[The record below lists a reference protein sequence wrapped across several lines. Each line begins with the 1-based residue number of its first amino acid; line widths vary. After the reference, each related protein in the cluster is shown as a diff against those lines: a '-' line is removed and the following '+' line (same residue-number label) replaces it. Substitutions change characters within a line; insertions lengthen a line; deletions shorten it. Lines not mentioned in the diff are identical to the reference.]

1 MRLAERVIFTYA
13 DAMSVGERI
22 RRFREAGGRSQ
33 TWLAERVGVRQ
44 HTVSSWE
51 TGRTQPS
58 REDVRRI
65 SQALG
70 VDISLLELGDDAPE
84 AHKVR
89 LMGYVGA
96 GQAVEPLPGDEP
108 FELIEAPPGAPP
120 GAEAA
125 IVRGGSM
132 YPLLRDGFMLVWWRW
147 TPDPTPHIGELCIC
161 KTAAGGL
168 LVKILEA
175 SAKRGRWTL
184 TSLSS
189 GYEPERDVALQAV
202 APIEIIYRRELRL

>member
-1 MRLAERVIFTYA
+1 MGLAHRVIFAYA

-22 RRFREAGGRSQ
+22 KRYREQKQRSQ
-33 TWLAERVGVRQ
+33 AWLAERVGVRQ
-44 HTVSSWE
+44 HTISGWE
-51 TGRTQPS
+51 NGRTEPS
-58 REDVRRI
+58 RKDVGRI

-70 VDISLLELGDDAPE
+70 VDISTLELGDDAPE

-96 GQAVEPLPGDEP
+96 GQAVEPLPGDAP
-108 FELIEAPPGAPP
+108 FELIDAPPGAPD

-147 TPDPTPHIGELCIC
+147 TPDPSPHVGELCIC
-161 KTAAGGL
+161 KTAAGGY
-168 LVKILEA
+168 LVKIVEA
-175 SAKRGRWTL
+175 SAKRGRYNL
-184 TSLSS
+184 VSLAA
-189 GYEPERDVALQAV
+189 GYAPERDVILEAV
-202 APIEIIYRRELRL
+202 APIEIIYRRETRL